1 MWTQESIAAG
11 VEAAR
16 SVVRGDGADLI
27 LVSADEKRGRVEL
40 RLDVTNLHCEAGGAC
55 LLPGRM
61 LSGMIAAR
69 LQEHLEGEFELRLED
84 PREQAGA

>member
-1 MWTQESIAAG
+1 MWSQEAINAG

-27 LVSADEKRGRVEL
+27 LVKADEKRGRIDL
-40 RLDVTNLHCEAGGAC
+40 RLDVTNLNCDDGTC

-61 LSGMIAAR
+61 LEGMIAAK
-69 LQEHLEGEFELRLED
+69 LQEHLDGEFELRLED
-84 PREQAGA
+84 PRQAS

>member
-1 MWTQESIAAG
+1 MWTEDAVAAG

-27 LVSADEKRGRVEL
+27 LVGADERRGEISL
-40 RLDVTNLHCEAGGAC
+40 RLDVANLRCDDGTC

-61 LSGMIAAR
+61 LEGLIMSK

-84 PREQAGA
+84 PREAA

>member
-1 MWTQESIAAG
+1 MWSQQAIEAG

-16 SVVRGDGADLI
+16 TVVRGDGADLI
-27 LVSADEKRGRVEL
+27 LVKADEKRGRIEL
-40 RLDVTNLHCEAGGAC
+40 KLDVTNVNCDTGTC

-61 LSGMIAAR
+61 LEGMISAK

-84 PREQAGA
+84 PRQAS

>member
-1 MWTQESIAAG
+1 MWTEHAVAAG

-27 LVSADEKRGRVEL
+27 LIAADERRGEVAL
-40 RLDVTNLHCEAGGAC
+40 RLDVANLHCDDGTC

-61 LSGMIAAR
+61 LESLILSK

-84 PREQAGA
+84 PRETG

>member
-1 MWTQESIAAG
+1 MWSDSVIAAA

-27 LVSADEKRGRVEL
+27 LIKADEQRGCIDL
-40 RLDVTNLHCEAGGAC
+40 RLDVTNLNCDDGTC

-61 LSGMIAAR
+61 LEGMITAK
-69 LQEHLEGEFELRLED
+69 LQEHIEGEFELRLQD
-84 PREQAGA
+84 PRQAS